1 MPACQV
7 AIRNRT
13 ALLAALGI
21 DNFGSGLFLP
31 LSLVYV
37 TRVVGL
43 PLGTAGALVSVGT
56 LAGLAAPALAGRL
69 VDRVG
74 PKPVVIAAQGLQALG
89 AAAYLF
95 AHAAPAVLVA
105 AMLLAIGQQ
114 TFYSSLFSLISDVAG
129 SGPRERPFAIA
140 NMVRSACFGLGGL
153 VVAGVLTAAGT
164 VAIRL
169 AVAADAVSF
178 VACGLLLAA
187 FVRLPRAQASQH
199 RAAGLGGRQSVLT
212 DMPFLVLIMATFLA
226 MTASDFFLV
235 GAPVYLLELLH
246 TRPWLPGAILAVET
260 ALTSTAGI
268 AVLRLTRNWP
278 RLGAMQLGAAL
289 YAIWCAAG
297 LAAVV
302 VPVGWWR
309 TTELL
314 LATVI
319 LAAATL
325 VFGPR
330 ANAIAEAAAPTSIR
344 GRYLAAFQ
352 YAFTVAGVAA
362 PGIVALF
369 SVAIWLPW
377 VLVAGSAGLAVVGL
391 RTLATRLPATA
402 LRADSAHEDDASIR
416 SAA

>member
-1 MPACQV
+1 
-7 AIRNRT
+7 
-13 ALLAALGI
+13 
-21 DNFGSGLFLP
+21 
-31 LSLVYV
+31 
-37 TRVVGL
+37 
-43 PLGTAGALVSVGT
+43 
-56 LAGLAAPALAGRL
+56 
-69 VDRVG
+69 
-74 PKPVVIAAQGLQALG
+74 
-89 AAAYLF
+89 
-95 AHAAPAVLVA
+95 
-105 AMLLAIGQQ
+105 
-114 TFYSSLFSLISDVAG
+114 
-129 SGPRERPFAIA
+129 
-140 NMVRSACFGLGGL
+140 
-153 VVAGVLTAAGT
+153 
-164 VAIRL
+164 
-169 AVAADAVSF
+169 
-178 VACGLLLAA
+178 
-187 FVRLPRAQASQH
+187 
-199 RAAGLGGRQSVLT
+199 
-212 DMPFLVLIMATFLA
+212 MATFLA